1 MMKPRNL
8 NLSAISSRAALC
20 VVCWILGLHNLF
32 AAPFTQS
39 PLGGG
44 YGLLTSNCN
53 AYVIGSLTNKPA
65 PTNTFTIEGYM
76 YVPELH
82 ALMDIP
88 GFLFYQ
94 DGFACVEV
102 WGGGGTDAGKYFL
115 WFGLAVEAERTF
127 IGPVTVG
134 FWPTLAGGWHHIACV
149 FDATAQSKTIY
160 LDGERALTMYQQYLT
175 FPQSMPPA
183 GTVSIGGAYF
193 TVSYNWGYAWDEI
206 RVSRNARYS
215 AAFTPPIQAFEPDTN
230 TFALWHFDEP
240 PGATRFYDSSGQ
252 QNTLTSVNG
261 SLTAPLGIYLR
272 LSKRSSSSMQIALFG
287 DQGSSYAVQW
297 RTNMISGS
305 WRSLTNLT
313 LLDHSTNIVDSAISS
328 YPRKFYRAVKQ

>member
-1 MMKPRNL
+1 MKPGIFSLR
-8 NLSAISSRAALC
+8 AITSRATLC
-20 VVCWILGLHNLF
+20 LVCWFLGFISLS

-44 YGLLTSNCN
+44 CGLLTSNCN
-53 AYVIGSLTNKPA
+53 AYATGSFTNMPS
-65 PTNTFTIEGYM
+65 PTNVFTIEGYM

-94 DGFACVEV
+94 DGFACVEI

-115 WFGLAVEAERTF
+115 WFGVAEEAERTF

-149 FDATAQSKTIY
+149 FDPATQTKTIY
-160 LDGERALTMYQQYLT
+160 LDGEQALIMYLQYLT

-183 GTVSIGGAYF
+183 GKLSIGGAYF
-193 TVSYNWGYAWDEI
+193 TVSYNWGFAWDEI

-215 AAFTPPIQAFEPDTN
+215 AAFTPPIQAFQPDTN
-230 TFALWHFDEP
+230 TVALWHFDEP
-240 PGATRFYDSSGQ
+240 PGSTTFADASGH

-261 SLTAPLGIYLR
+261 SMTAPLGIYLR
-272 LSKRSSSSMQIALFG
+272 LSKKTSSSMQIALFG
-287 DQGSSYAVQW
+287 ERGSAYAVQW
-297 RTNMISGS
+297 RTNMLSDS
-305 WRSLTNLT
+305 WRSLTSVT
-313 LLDHSTNIVDSAISS
+313 LLDSSTNILDSAISP